1 MNEQESYE
9 KLIDYVE
16 RELVEG
22 RLNIGDRL
30 PAERELSSMLE
41 ISRGAIRI
49 GLSALIAIGVVE
61 SKQGSGNY
69 INGAFD
75 HKLTQIMTMM
85 YALDEMSQRE
95 IFGFRYAAE
104 QEAILLATRT
114 IDEEQKKQLTHHLT
128 QLLSAEDPSVQ
139 THHDQLIHQI
149 IVEASNNRLVIARYM
164 ALNKI
169 LETIIRNVREK
180 TSSMGKN
187 MSDHLEA
194 IHQQLVES
202 ICTNNYEKAKQALD
216 DHYTLLLQTVDD
228 ETPMLY

>member
-30 PAERELSSMLE
+30 PAERELSSMLQ

-104 QEAILLATRT
+104 QEAILLAT
-114 IDEEQKKQLTHHLT
+114 
-128 QLLSAEDPSVQ
+128 
-139 THHDQLIHQI
+139 HHDQLIHQI

-202 ICTNNYEKAKQALD
+202 ICNNNYEKAKQALD